1 MSAYLTYEISG
12 VNSRKQPVSVRV
24 RALTKPS
31 QETAE
36 WILREKYPSAQDV
49 EITIPAAHKYPKE
62 HINPIKVS
70 TLATTPA
77 RRTA

>member
-1 MSAYLTYEISG
+1 MSAYLNYEISG
-12 VNSRKQPVSVRV
+12 VNSRKQKVSVRV

-36 WILREKYPSAQDV
+36 WLLKEKYPSATEV
-49 EITIPAAHKYPKE
+49 KITIPAAHKYPKE
-62 HINPIKVS
+62 EVSPIKVS